1 MQGIFIGTFLI
12 GLREGLEAT
21 LIVSIVGAFL
31 RRNGRS
37 IRPMLVGVAAA
48 VLLSL
53 AVGAGLDLLSSSLP
67 QRQQEMLET
76 VIGAA
81 AVVFVTTMIIWMNRH
96 AFALK
101 GELESEAAQ
110 AISSGG
116 SFALAVMA
124 FLAVLKEGFETAV
137 FLLAAAQATHGSRW
151 VALVGGLA
159 GIAVAIAIG
168 IGIYFGGLK
177 LNLGRFFR
185 ITGVFLIFI
194 AAGLVMSTLRTAH
207 EAGWIDVGQQRVF
220 DFSSW
225 MPARSVVGALV
236 TGMFG
241 IQSDP
246 RVIEVLGWLLY
257 AVPVLVVFLWPQRYA
272 LTGRLRR
279 RVLLPSAAVL
289 AVTAAALAVLIPVE
303 PGPAPGATR
312 QVALTSGGTATV
324 TLSPAAGGTRAIQ
337 VGDGLPI
344 VLTAAGRDSTAGVD
358 TELWQAKVPA
368 DPGVRT
374 PTVTLAGLAELTG
387 GRVPVGLG
395 SSRAPGPFAATWSAT
410 TSYFVSAHGDTLVSA
425 HADGNRVAVL
435 RGGGLSTDKTVSLG
449 ALPTDWATL
458 PAEDASVGNTITQ
471 LTADRAE
478 RMLWRRWLPGFL
490 VVAAAAATAMAF
502 RSCRDLPTHP
512 ERHHHDEPTPKQ
524 DTVT

>member
-1 MQGIFIGTFLI
+1 LI

-37 IRPMLVGVAAA
+37 VRPMLVGVGAA

-53 AVGAGLDLLSSSLP
+53 LVGVGLDLVSSSLP

-81 AVVFVTTMIIWMNRH
+81 AVVFVTTMIIWMNRN

-110 AISSGG
+110 ALSNGG
-116 SFALAVMA
+116 SLALAVMA

-151 VALVGGLA
+151 AALIGGLA
-159 GIAVAIAIG
+159 GIAVAVGIG
-168 IGIYFGGLK
+168 VGIYFGGLK
-177 LNLGRFFR
+177 LNIGRFFR

-207 EAGWIDVGQQRVF
+207 EAGWIDIGQHRLF

-225 MPARSVVGALV
+225 LSGRSVLGALV

-246 RVIEVLGWLLY
+246 RLIEVLGWVLY
-257 AVPVLVVFLWPQRYA
+257 AAPVLVVFLWPA
-272 LTGRLRR
+272 K
-279 RVLLPSAAVL
+279 RVLSAPVKRRALLATAGAL
-289 AVTAAALAVLIPVE
+289 AVTAAALALLV
-303 PGPAPGATR
+303 PGPGVDPGPTRTATRADGSTTTVTLHGDGATR
-312 QVALTSGGTATV
+312 TLQVDAGPPIALA
-324 TLSPAAGGTRAIQ
+324 AAGTDTAN
-337 VGDGLPI
+337 GLP
-344 VLTAAGRDSTAGVD
+344 

-368 DPGVRT
+368 DPGVQAPTTT
-374 PTVTLAGLAELTG
+374 PAELAELTG
-387 GRVPVGLG
+387 GRLPVGLG
-395 SSRAPGPFAATWSAT
+395 SARAPGPFQVDWSASN
-410 TSYFVSAHGDTLVSA
+410 SYFVTSHGLSLIGAHV
-425 HADGNRVAVL
+425 DGNRVAVL
-435 RGGGLSTDKTVSLG
+435 RGGGLGSTRTVSLG
-449 ALPTDWATL
+449 ALPTDWATTGD
-458 PAEDASVGNTITQ
+458 DAVTAAITAHSVDGS
-471 LTADRAE
+471 E
-478 RMLWRRWLPGFL
+478 RSLWRVWLPVL
-490 VVAAAAATAMAF
+490 LLVAAAGVAVQAF
-502 RSCRDLPTHP
+502 RIPRTSHTTE
-512 ERHHHDEPTPKQ
+512 ERHHTDDSSEQ
-524 DTVT
+524 VTHP